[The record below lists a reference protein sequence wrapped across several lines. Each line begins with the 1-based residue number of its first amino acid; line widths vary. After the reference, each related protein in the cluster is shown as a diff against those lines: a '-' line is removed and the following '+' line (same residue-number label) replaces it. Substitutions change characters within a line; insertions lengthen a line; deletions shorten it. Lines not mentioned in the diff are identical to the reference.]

1 VKVGRCPICHH
12 HLDLQALAQD
22 ESARDLLALVAKTP
36 HTVMM
41 PLLSY
46 LGLFRPEKRDL
57 ANDRALR
64 LAEEALELTTDQ
76 HLLAAAIRETVEQI
90 HRKRQAGE
98 NGQPL
103 KNHNYLKQVMKGIAD
118 RIGQSVPQRGA
129 LQGKDDTQQRDVARA
144 DDDAAWRRQM
154 RQLGYDPDSAA
165 KGEVRKLNDG

>member
-1 VKVGRCPICHH
+1 MKVGRCPICHH
-12 HLDLQALAQD
+12 HLDLLALAQD

-36 HTVMM
+36 HTVMV

-46 LGLFRPEKRDL
+46 LGLFRPRKRDL

-64 LAEEALELTTDQ
+64 LAEEALEMTTDH
-76 HLLAAAIRETVEQI
+76 HLLAAALRETVEQI
-90 HRKRQAGE
+90 YKKRQAGE

-118 RIGQSVPQRGA
+118 RVGQAVPKRGA
-129 LQGKDDTQQRDVARA
+129 EQTTDHNQKQVAKA

-154 RQLGYDPDSAA
+154 RRLGYDPDLAV
-165 KGEVRKLNDG
+165 KGQVRRLDED